1 MTEKPE
7 NDNELSTSAL
17 AKALGIDAQVL
28 FKQLEEMHL
37 ITRKANNWELTSDGK
52 SRGGIYRQGDNFRYI
67 VWPQGLKLA
76 LDSSQSD
83 TSKLLLTATAIGKH
97 FEISATR
104 TNFILSELG
113 WIKKGLKGWLATEP
127 GKRLGGVQSEDKNS
141 GVPYVRWPKSIIGN
155 RALVNSMQDAKGNI
169 PDTSQDQT
177 RQTNKDDIEFR
188 EKFPAKLRAT
198 DGHLVRSK
206 AELLIDNWL
215 YMSEVTHAYERKLPI
230 EEDVYSDF
238 YLPTGKV
245 YIEYWGL
252 DDDSKYSF
260 RQREKLKIYK
270 KHGLQVI
277 ELTEKEVQNLD
288 DTLPRLLLKHGIK
301 TE

>member
-1 MTEKPE
+1 
-7 NDNELSTSAL
+7 
-17 AKALGIDAQVL
+17 
-28 FKQLEEMHL
+28 
-37 ITRKANNWELTSDGK
+37 
-52 SRGGIYRQGDNFRYI
+52 
-67 VWPQGLKLA
+67 
-76 LDSSQSD
+76 
-83 TSKLLLTATAIGKH
+83 
-97 FEISATR
+97 
-104 TNFILSELG
+104 
-113 WIKKGLKGWLATEP
+113 
-127 GKRLGGVQSEDKNS
+127 
-141 GVPYVRWPKSIIGN
+141 
-155 RALVNSMQDAKGNI
+155 MQDAKGNI